1 MIRLSVDITPFL
13 GHKAEINASNFQ
25 TNSDLSSTV
34 LATRMMAHATISTST
49 MMLHATN
56 SGFFSN
62 HYSTNSKLSESLPQ
76 QRSAFVLSP
85 SSTSVSSS
93 YKGVTSRSIRAEF
106 SSIQL
111 QLPSSESVSAKDSTS
126 TSCGARDSMSTIYF
140 PRSQWSTVHSRD
152 DVSSVQYFRSNTL
165 SSPSS
170 RTFTQLSPSLSGFLP
185 QQMSTPA
192 LSPSSISSPFLYK
205 GVTSSG
211 IQAGFSPTQS
221 PLSSNESLSVRDP
234 TSTSYW
240 TRDLTST
247 QYSSSSA
254 WLIEYSTKDASSPL
268 NFRNNTLSSQYLSV
282 PWSSTLISSTPSP
295 SYGTFSRQ
303 YSGIPS
309 RRISSSAIY
318 FNSGGAS
325 SLSHSPLSR
334 SSYSLLKQHS
344 VTSKRIYSLSSLSSI
359 LDLITGMLSF
369 KSSRGCSSFSLM
381 SGIMGDVNSF
391 YLSISQSAN
400 TKISLSSWSAAIPV
414 NTTSISP
421 SSHLVI
427 SMLKPTLSCKFYCN
441 CYGFVCCSGII

>member
-1 MIRLSVDITPFL
+1 
-13 GHKAEINASNFQ
+13 
-25 TNSDLSSTV
+25 
-34 LATRMMAHATISTST
+34 MAHATVSTST

-93 YKGVTSRSIRAEF
+93 YKGVTSRSIQAEF
-106 SSIQL
+106 ASIQL
-111 QLPSSESVSAKDSTS
+111 QLPSSKSVSAKDSTS
-126 TSCGARDSMSTIYF
+126 TSYRARDSTVYF
-140 PRSQWSTVHSRD
+140 PRSQWSTAHSRD

-165 SSPSS
+165 SSPWSS
-170 RTFTQLSPSLSGFLP
+170 TFTQLSPSLSGSLP

-192 LSPSSISSPFLYK
+192 LSPSSTSSPFFYK

-254 WLIEYSTKDASSPL
+254 WLIEYSTKDASSPM
-268 NFRNNTLSSQYLSV
+268 NFRNNTLSSQYLSI

-295 SYGTFSRQ
+295 SYGIFSRQ
-303 YSGIPS
+303 YSGILS

-318 FNSGGAS
+318 FNFGGAS

-344 VTSKRIYSLSSLSSI
+344 VTSQRIYSLSSLSSI
-359 LDLITGMLSF
+359 LGLITGMLSF
-369 KSSRGCSSFSLM
+369 KSSRGSSSFSLM
-381 SGIMGDVNSF
+381 SGLMGDVNSF
-391 YLSISQSAN
+391 YLSIGQSTN

-441 CYGFVCCSGII
+441 CYGFVCCSGMIYLSIKEFHCYLSNHFAIFNNEKNVCIFVAFCFGNIFV